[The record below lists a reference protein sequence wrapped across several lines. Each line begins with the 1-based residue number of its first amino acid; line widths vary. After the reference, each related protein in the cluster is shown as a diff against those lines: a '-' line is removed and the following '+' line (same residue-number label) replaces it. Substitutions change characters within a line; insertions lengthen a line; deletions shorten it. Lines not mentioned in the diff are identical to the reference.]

1 MSLKLTIITLI
12 ATILCLLTTF
22 AAIHVKTEK
31 KATNWIVT
39 SRLLIFII
47 LAINIV
53 MLLWQISS
61 QPMWL
66 LLKSIY
72 LVFTI
77 CIMEIVFRRIR
88 ETFGSPNLN
97 LTLILL
103 LIIYGVLII
112 I

>member
-1 MSLKLTIITLI
+1 KLSVY
-12 ATILCLLTTF
+12 ANF
-22 AAIHVKTEK
+22 SHK
-31 KATNWIVT
+31 KIPPKSISNFGGTHQIVT